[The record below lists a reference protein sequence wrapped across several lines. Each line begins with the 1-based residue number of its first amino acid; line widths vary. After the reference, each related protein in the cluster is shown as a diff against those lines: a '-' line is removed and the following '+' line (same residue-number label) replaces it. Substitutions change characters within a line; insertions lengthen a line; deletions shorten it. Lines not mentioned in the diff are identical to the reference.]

1 MSVGHIARLLEEAGT
16 PTVVV
21 GVKAFRPTME
31 AMSLPRVVVTSFLM
45 GRTLGYPGERN
56 QQRQV
61 LLTALKL
68 LESAEQG
75 GSLVEI
81 Q

>member
-1 MSVGHIARLLEEAGT
+1 LEQAGT

-31 AMSLPRVVVTSFLM
+31 VMSLARVVVTPFLM
-45 GRTLGYPGERN
+45 GRTLGHPGERN

-61 LLTALKL
+61 LLTALEL

-75 GSLVEI
+75 GSLIEI
-81 Q
+81 

>member
-31 AMSLPRVVVTSFLM
+31 VISLPRVVVTSFLM

>member
-31 AMSLPRVVVTSFLM
+31 VMSLPRVVVTSFLM

>member
-21 GVKAFRPTME
+21 GIKAFRPTME
-31 AMSLPRVVVTSFLM
+31 VMSLPRVVVTSFLM
-45 GRTLGYPGERN
+45 GRTLGHPGERN

-61 LLTALKL
+61 LLTALEL

-75 GSLVEI
+75 GSLIEI
-81 Q
+81 

>member
-1 MSVGHIARLLEEAGT
+1 VSVGHIARLLEEAGT

-21 GVKAFRPTME
+21 GIKAFRPTME
-31 AMSLPRVVVTSFLM
+31 VMSLPRVVVTSFLM
-45 GRTLGYPGERN
+45 GRTLGLPGERN

-68 LESAEQG
+68 LESAEHG
-75 GSLVEI
+75 GSLIEI
-81 Q
+81 